1 MANGRSALSRDAVH
15 EPVPRWHAREAG
27 DCLAQLA
34 SAQGGLSDAE
44 AKRRLASIGPNR
56 LPQPRRP
63 ALWRRFAAQF
73 RSLLIY
79 ILIAAALLTA
89 AMGEWLD
96 CWVILGVVLVNGVIG
111 YLQEAKAERALDAIR
126 KLLAPSAL
134 ILRDGRRRRL
144 PAEELVPGDIVL
156 LEPGDRLSA
165 DLRLIE
171 TRGLMVQESALTG
184 ESLPVEKDPSPV
196 DADATLPDR
205 RSMAFAGTLVT
216 QGHAVGLAVATGER
230 TETGRIGRM
239 LSDIEPARTPLS
251 ESLDRFGRNFT
262 YAVLALAILAFVVGT
277 VWHEY
282 AHGEMLLAAVGL
294 AVAAVPE
301 GLPAIVTIALAIGV
315 QRMARRHAIVRRLP
329 AVETLGAVNVICTDK
344 TGTLTRNEM
353 TVEAIVTGAG
363 AVEVTGA
370 GYEAEGQLT
379 MSGAPIQ
386 DGAASGDLLELIRGG
401 LLCNDAEIGRPGD
414 KLRQIA
420 GDPTEIALL
429 ILGRKAGLEP
439 ATERQELRRIDYL
452 PFLSER
458 RFMATMHESKAGNR
472 VIYAKGAPER
482 IFDLCAMAPGSTQR
496 GRWEAEA
503 DRLGQRGQRVL
514 ALAWA
519 RDMDLIELAKPL
531 PPSRPLVLLGLVGL
545 SDPPRPEAIAAIV
558 RCQAAGIR
566 VKMITGDHVE
576 TARAVGSKL
585 GFVNTERVIAGNA
598 IDRAS
603 QAALQNIARDI
614 DIFARTG
621 PEHKLRLVKALQA
634 TGAIVAMT
642 GDGVND
648 APALK
653 QADVGIAMG
662 KEGTEA
668 AKEAAQLVLS
678 DDNFATIAAAVEEG
692 RTIYENLRKTL
703 TYLLPTN
710 GGEAAAIM
718 VAILFGVTL
727 PISPLQILWV
737 NLATEIT
744 LTLALAFERPEA
756 ALMLRAPRFRNEP
769 LLDRSLVWRILFV
782 TAIMTAACFGAFLWE
797 LSRGRDVDLARTVA
811 VNVLV
816 GIEVAYLFN
825 SRSLT
830 GAMFDWRR
838 LTANRVALWAG
849 AAILVLQGA
858 FTYAPPMQAIFR
870 TVPLSLEDWGLVAL
884 SAVAAF
890 LLIELEKAVRR
901 GRARRHPG
909 RDAGLGAS

>member
-1 MANGRSALSRDAVH
+1 MANGRSASSRDAIH
-15 EPVPRWHAREAG
+15 EPVPPWHAREAG

-34 SAQGGLSDAE
+34 SAPGGLSDAE

-89 AMGEWLD
+89 AIGEWLD
-96 CWVILGVVLVNGVIG
+96 CWVILGVVLINGIIG
-111 YLQEAKAERALDAIR
+111 YLQEAKAERALDAVR

-196 DADATLPDR
+196 DVDATLPDR

-251 ESLDRFGRNFT
+251 ESLDRFGRQFT
-262 YAVLALAILAFVVGT
+262 YAVLALAVLAFVVGT
-277 VWHEY
+277 VWREY

-294 AVAAVPE
+294 GVAAVPE

-379 MSGAPIQ
+379 MSGAPIPV
-386 DGAASGDLLELIRGG
+386 GAASGDLLELIRGG
-401 LLCNDAEIGRPGD
+401 LLCNDAEIGGPGD

-420 GDPTEIALL
+420 GDPMEIALL
-429 ILGRKAGLEP
+429 VLGRKAGLEI
-439 ATERQELRRIDYL
+439 AVERRECRRIDYL

-458 RFMATMHESKAGNR
+458 RFMATLHESKAGSR
-472 VIYAKGAPER
+472 IIYAKGAPER
-482 IFDLCAMAPGSTQR
+482 IFDLCAMAPGSAQR

-531 PPSRPLVLLGLVGL
+531 APSRPLVLLGLVGL
-545 SDPPRPEAIAAIV
+545 SDPPRPEAIAAIA

-576 TARAVGSKL
+576 TARAIGSRL

-603 QAALQNIARDI
+603 EAALQSIARDI

-621 PEHKLRLVKALQA
+621 PEHKLRLVEALQA

-653 QADVGIAMG
+653 RADVGIAMG

-678 DDNFATIAAAVEEG
+678 DDNFATVAAAVEEG

-710 GGEAAAIM
+710 GGEAAAIV

-756 ALMLRAPRFRNEP
+756 ALMLRAPRPRHEP

-830 GAMFDWRR
+830 GAMFGWRR

-858 FTYAPPMQAIFR
+858 FTYAPPMQAFFR

-901 GRARRHPG
+901 GRVRRHPG
-909 RDAGLGAS
+909 REAGLSAS